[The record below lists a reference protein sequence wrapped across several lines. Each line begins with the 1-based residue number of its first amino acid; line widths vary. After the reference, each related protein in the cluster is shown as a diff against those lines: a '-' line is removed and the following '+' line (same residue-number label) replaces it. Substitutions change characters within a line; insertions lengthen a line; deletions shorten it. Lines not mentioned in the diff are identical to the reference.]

1 MEKRRGGGAGR
12 LALILAVLAL
22 FFAWSSYR
30 RQGGELKTL
39 WRDLTG
45 GAGGRVQVT
54 GGEDLRALLN
64 NARARLEERR
74 AEVAAERN
82 LQDIRDEVAE
92 IRDKLAEAYREGS
105 TDTRE
110 RLRTLDGELERLQG
124 QLREGG
130 SKALTAFDSA
140 MERIQRTAAEEQ

>member
-12 LALILAVLAL
+12 VALILALLAL
-22 FFAWSSYR
+22 LLAWSAYR
-30 RQGGELKTL
+30 RQGGEVKTL

-54 GGEDLRALLN
+54 GDEDLRTLLS

-74 AEVAAERN
+74 AEVAAARN

-130 SKALTAFDSA
+130 AKALTAFDSA
-140 MERIQRTAAEEQ
+140 LERIRWTAAEEQ